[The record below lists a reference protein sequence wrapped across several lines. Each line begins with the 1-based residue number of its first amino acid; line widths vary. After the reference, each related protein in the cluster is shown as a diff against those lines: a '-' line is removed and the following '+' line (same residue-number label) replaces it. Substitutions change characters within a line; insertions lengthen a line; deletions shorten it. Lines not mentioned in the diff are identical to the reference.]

1 MTHTFNLDKGTIR
14 LIVSHQGKK
23 YRRSTGLSIDP
34 SLWNKKAKSLPAKC
48 RDVRVW
54 EKLRL
59 IHALL
64 CEKEVY
70 AKTEGDVLRAIE
82 YALSYGESGEKEET
96 TPTFSEYLCDWVSRG
111 GSSIRQRK
119 LFADNIARFFGTNL
133 DWKDIDE
140 TFYFLF
146 KNKMD
151 AAGFAINYKQREVS
165 QLKSVM
171 EEGRKLKYHTNL
183 AYKDWGLR
191 REHPV
196 TIYLTQEEVD
206 AIWNLK
212 LKSSMQRKA
221 RDLFI
226 VGIYTVA
233 RFSDYSRVSDEI
245 IRDGVIRF
253 VHKKTSTPV
262 LVPVAP
268 RVREVL
274 DRNGGRVPALS
285 QQKLNDAIK
294 EVCKLAGIDSLVE
307 IRKSKGA
314 AHYAERVPKWSL
326 VHSHTARKTGAT
338 LMRLN
343 GASMREI
350 MLVGGWSDERT
361 LELYLRMTGEENAKV
376 VATNPFFR

>member
-14 LIVSHQGKK
+14 LIVSHRGKK

-48 RDVRVW
+48 RDARVW

-64 CEKEVY
+64 CEKEVC
-70 AKTEGDVLRAIE
+70 AKTEGDVLRAIK
-82 YALSYGESGEKEET
+82 YALSYGESDEKEET

-274 DRNGGRVPALS
+274 DRNGGRVPTLS

-314 AHYAERVPKWSL
+314 AHYTERVPKWSL